1 MPDSSILISLD
12 YAPGVQR
19 DGTVF
24 DSQSCIDSQW
34 CRWRLSRPRKIG
46 GYSQIT
52 NTLKG
57 VPRRIHM
64 FYDGFQ
70 VFVHVGTTNGIQQFV
85 LDVYGNVL
93 NSADRT
99 PVGFVPS
106 PSNGWT
112 IDAIFDT
119 TSQAVQLVAHYV
131 QDVGYLSIPT
141 AVVPLI
147 GILTD
152 SAALVPFSDPTASS
166 GTWVQP
172 KISGG
177 VVCVQ
182 PYVFDFDTAGL
193 VQWSAPN
200 LPLYL
205 GVTGGTT
212 GAGQA
217 RISAQKIVQG
227 MPLRGGGAQQ
237 PAVIFWTISEVITG
251 VFVGGGPVF
260 AFSTSSPS
268 SSILSSDSVVE
279 YDGLYFWAGVDRFL
293 VFNGTVNEVSN
304 KFNQDWFFDNIN
316 QQYAAKSFA
325 FKVPRYGEIW
335 FCAPLFG
342 ATEPSHAA
350 IFNVR
355 ENVWYDTVLPNGGRS
370 CGFTAQGIP
379 HPLMGGVD
387 PDGSHG
393 YKLWLHESGV
403 DEVVGAERAAIRSW
417 FEGPWLGAPKGQQPS
432 NEGSSIQNF
441 EADFVQSGDLS
452 VTILGAPNVRAPIQ
466 TGPTVPIKLVPT
478 TPQEQFP
485 SFKQSSRLFR
495 VRVESN
501 ELGATY
507 IAGKNILHTIP
518 AKDARV
524 FS

>member
-1 MPDSSILISLD
+1 MADASVLISLD

-19 DGTVF
+19 DGTIF
-24 DSQSCIDSQW
+24 DSNSCIDSQW
-34 CRWRLSRPRKIG
+34 CRWRLGRPRKIG

-52 NTLKG
+52 NTLKST
-57 VPRRIHM
+57 PRRIHM

-70 VFVHVGTTNGIQQFV
+70 VYVHVGTTTGIQQFI
-85 LDVYGNVL
+85 LDVSGKLL

-99 PVGFVPS
+99 PADFVPN
-106 PSNGWT
+106 PANGWT

-119 TSQAVQLVAHYV
+119 TSSAVQLVAHYV
-131 QDVGYLSIPT
+131 PDTGFLSIPT
-141 AVVPLI
+141 TTVPLI
-147 GILTD
+147 GILTA
-152 SAALVPFSDPTASS
+152 STPLVPFSDPTPSS
-166 GTWVQP
+166 GTWTQP

-177 VVCVQ
+177 IVCVQ

-227 MPLRGGGAQQ
+227 MPIRGGGTQQ

-251 VFVGGGPVF
+251 VFIGGTPVF

-279 YDGLYFWAGVDRFL
+279 YDGLYFWPGIDRFL
-293 VFNGTVNEVSN
+293 VFNGTVNEVPN
-304 KFNQDWFFDNIN
+304 KQNQDWFFDNMN
-316 QQYAAKSFA
+316 WPYSAKSFA

-342 ATEPSHAA
+342 NTECSHAA

-355 ENVWYDTVLPNGGRS
+355 ENYWYDTELPNGGRG

-379 HPLMGGVD
+379 FPIMGGVE
-387 PDGSHG
+387 PDGTHG

-403 DEVVGAERAAIRSW
+403 DEVVGAQLTAIRSF
-417 FEGPWLGAPKGQQPS
+417 FEGPWLGAPKGQQPN
-432 NEGSSIQNF
+432 NEGSSIQML
-441 EADFVQSGDLS
+441 EPDFTQSGDLS
-452 VTILGAPNVRAPIQ
+452 VTIIGAPNSRAPLQ
-466 TGPTVPIKLVPT
+466 TGPTVPIKLVAT

-501 ELGATY
+501 ELGGTY

-518 AKDARV
+518 AKDARL